1 MTKWELKTSYVNK
14 RIQSTRMNK
23 IKTKCFFFLKKR
35 VMQKSPINPF
45 PNASKINL
53 YNRIKEYVNNVAKNH
68 KNKPKTQ
75 PISKTTPLRRTL
87 V

>member
-1 MTKWELKTSYVNK
+1 
-14 RIQSTRMNK
+14 MNK

-45 PNASKINL
+45 PNPSKINL

-68 KNKPKTQ
+68 KIKANTQ
-75 PISKTTPLRRTL
+75 PIWKTAIEENSSLMSGL
-87 V
+87 LQHG

>member
-1 MTKWELKTSYVNK
+1 
-14 RIQSTRMNK
+14 
-23 IKTKCFFFLKKR
+23 
-35 VMQKSPINPF
+35 MQKIPINPF

>member
-1 MTKWELKTSYVNK
+1 
-14 RIQSTRMNK
+14 MNK

-45 PNASKINL
+45 PNPSKINL

-68 KNKPKTQ
+68 KIKPNTQ
-75 PISKTTPLRRTL
+75 PIWKTAIEENSSLMSGL
-87 V
+87 LQHG